1 MARNNDDG
9 RDRLWTGEFS
19 TFWTEPASW
28 ETGSRRLAVHYVDCG
43 VGCQAHIIRCPMMS
57 SPSTPTP
64 FHQAASS
71 WRWRRPMAGQCVA
84 SVIIPTLRHLSWL
97 PGGSVIQPTDP
108 CYGTPRLTEVEQ

>member
-57 SPSTPTP
+57 SPSTPAP

-71 WRWRRPMAGQCVA
+71 WRWRRPMAGQLCRLGDHTHA
-84 SVIIPTLRHLSWL
+84 SSSSAGCQAARSFNQRTRA
-97 PGGSVIQPTDP
+97 
-108 CYGTPRLTEVEQ
+108 TEHRD

>member
-19 TFWTEPASW
+19 TFWTEPW

-57 SPSTPTP
+57 SPSTPAP

-71 WRWRRPMAGQCVA
+71 WRWRRPMAGQLCRLGDHTHA
-84 SVIIPTLRHLSWL
+84 SSSSAGCQAARSFNQRTRA
-97 PGGSVIQPTDP
+97 
-108 CYGTPRLTEVEQ
+108 TEHRD